1 MQISSCVIPFIYAA
15 TIPDFNRIVRD
26 IFYRNLFDRM
36 RTRMT
41 TTFGK
46 SEDRGT
52 NTASFSI
59 RRDEQNPEER
69 VEIASQ
75 ADIVY
80 RTNESNKNQ
89 H

>member
-1 MQISSCVIPFIYAA
+1 
-15 TIPDFNRIVRD
+15 
-26 IFYRNLFDRM
+26 M